1 MHRRRIPTVGQV
13 RPKSLS
19 ESSQSEEED
28 NSSTVHKKISNQS
41 LMETISREFSVNSPI
56 YHDYYSLPNSSYC
69 HYKTVFPDVSEF
81 TFEDSESEFED
92 SDVSSADENDLAMKV
107 RILET
112 KFDIMF
118 RQQNREREEMM
129 RLHQAMV
136 KLVTDLIKV
145 VSPPTSPLWSSNS
158 PLKQE
163 ATTRPSLHS
172 TKEEPLHST
181 RKEPLH
187 VATKEVHSHTRQFED
202 VRKQQQLQIDKMVAY
217 IDERAAYYIK
227 NRPTLPKEPYPWVDW
242 SRINRHIRSLPQP
255 SQLPVYG
262 CPQYPHIYPDCP
274 DPKGR
279 VMSGNTITE
288 CYLPECEHTDCHPPA
303 NSTTTICKDGSL
315 ISGGFT
321 AITRD
326 EDGKI
331 LLSKVY
337 HPLQATEPSFGK
349 AAGFETNHGIVAPPT
364 SPVSGYIYT
373 ENG

>member
-1 MHRRRIPTVGQV
+1 MSYITSPLWDVASPLHG
-13 RPKSLS
+13 
-19 ESSQSEEED
+19 
-28 NSSTVHKKISNQS
+28 
-41 LMETISREFSVNSPI
+41 EFGVTTPI
-56 YHDYYSLPNSSYC
+56 YQEYYSHSNSSYSP
-69 HYKTVFPDVSEF
+69 YTTVFPDISDWS
-81 TFEDSESEFED
+81 FEDSEIKSED
-92 SDVSSADENDLAMKV
+92 SDVFSVLDEYDLNTKV
-107 RILET
+107 KILET
-112 KFDIMF
+112 KLDLISLQ
-118 RQQNREREEMM
+118 RNREREEML
-129 RLHQAMV
+129 RLHQAMIR
-136 KLVTDLIKV
+136 LVTDLLNV
-145 VSPPTSPLWSSNS
+145 VSPPTSPLPSSGS
-158 PLKQE
+158 PLKPKAAAQ
-163 ATTRPSLHS
+163 PSLHF
-172 TKEEPLHST
+172 TRKEPLHST
-181 RKEPLH
+181 REESLK
-187 VATKEVHSHTRQFED
+187 VATKEVHCHTRQFED
-202 VRKQQQLQIDKMVAY
+202 VRKQQQLQIDRMVAY

-373 ENG
+373 EDGWKIYATIPG